1 MAPPP
6 RLLWSGGIF
15 LAVKNSLEGPEWPGR
30 PGPDTRIPGYGQGTN
45 SGLSSAPA
53 QGPGHK
59 NFPLLETNDP
69 EMFQSIQ
76 DWLGKKTNWEINIAY
91 FDTSTFIYK
100 ALFLS
105 TSLSLKHS
113 SHYQTSPLQVGLLYY
128 QHAYVFCPSWG
139 WSVVLIMKKWL
150 QNMKCTLG
158 PNISNK
164 TNVTAP
170 RHLSPLVAGLP
181 GRPFCSIT
189 EDCLLEM
196 L

>member
-100 ALFLS
+100 ALFLR
-105 TSLSLKHS
+105 TSLSLKH
-113 SHYQTSPLQVGLLYY
+113 Y
-128 QHAYVFCPSWG
+128 
-139 WSVVLIMKKWL
+139 I
-150 QNMKCTLG
+150 TL
-158 PNISNK
+158 PNITIAGRSSLLSTCICILSILRLVSSFN
-164 TNVTAP
+164 NEEVAAEYEVYP
-170 RHLSPLVAGLP
+170 RSKH
-181 GRPFCSIT
+181 IQ
-189 EDCLLEM
+189 
-196 L
+196 

>member
-1 MAPPP
+1 MSPPP

-30 PGPDTRIPGYGQGTN
+30 ARPDTRISGYGQGTN
-45 SGLSSAPA
+45 SELSSAPA

-76 DWLGKKTNWEINIAY
+76 DWLGKKTNSEINIL
-91 FDTSTFIYK
+91 TFQL
-100 ALFLS
+100 LFIKPSFSVHVCPLNIFHI
-105 TSLSLKHS
+105 TKHHQS
-113 SHYQTSPLQVGLLYY
+113 MQVGLILYIT
-128 QHAYVFCPSWG
+128 YVFGPSWG
-139 WSVVLIMKKWL
+139 WSTALIMKKWL